1 MNSSYKNKDIDYG
14 ELIEAITLCKNPK
27 SIVEIGILD
36 GYSLHHFI
44 NSTNSNNSNNSKPT
58 TIQAYDIFDKF
69 NGNHAMEFELKE
81 RFKNNHNVSIN
92 YGDFYEVYKNIDN
105 NIDIIHIDIANNG
118 DTYEYAIQHYL
129 PKLSPTGIM
138 LLEGGSQERDE
149 VEWMIKYNK
158 PKIAPILTK
167 YANDYTIKTFGS
179 HPSLTLISP
188 PR

>member
-1 MNSSYKNKDIDYG
+1 MNSSYTNKDIDYG
-14 ELIEAITLCKNPK
+14 ELIEAITLSQKPK

-44 NSTNSNNSNNSKPT
+44 NSTNNKTT

-69 NGNHAMEFELKE
+69 NGNHAREPELKE
-81 RFKNNHNVSIN
+81 RFKNNHNLSIH
-92 YGDFYEVYKNIDN
+92 YGDFYEVYKNIED

-118 DTYEYAIQHYL
+118 DTYEYALQHYL

-149 VEWMIKYNK
+149 VEWMKKYNK
-158 PKIAPILTK
+158 PKIDTILKK
-167 YANDYTIKTFGS
+167 YANDYTIKTFGK
-179 HPSLTLISP
+179 HPSLTLISL

>member
-14 ELIEAITLCKNPK
+14 ELIEAITLCQNPK

-44 NSTNSNNSNNSKPT
+44 NITNNKTT
-58 TIQAYDIFDKF
+58 TIQAYDIFDEF
-69 NGNHAMEFELKE
+69 NGNHAKKTELKE
-81 RFKNNHNVSIN
+81 IFKNNHNVSIH
-92 YGDFYEVYKNIDN
+92 YGDFYEVYKYIEN

-149 VEWMIKYNK
+149 VYWMNKYNK
-158 PKIAPILTK
+158 RKIAPILKK
-167 YANDYTIKTFGS
+167 YANDYMIKTFGK
-179 HPSLTLISP
+179 HPSLTLISL

>member
-1 MNSSYKNKDIDYG
+1 MNSSYTNKDIDYG
-14 ELIEAITLCKNPK
+14 ELIEAITLSQNPK

-44 NSTNSNNSNNSKPT
+44 NSTNNKTT

-69 NGNHAMEFELKE
+69 NGNHAIEPELKE
-81 RFKNNHNVSIN
+81 RFKINHNVSIN
-92 YGDFYEVYKNIDN
+92 YGDFYEVYKNIED

-118 DTYEYAIQHYL
+118 DTYEYAIQYYL

-149 VEWMIKYNK
+149 VEWMKQYNK
-158 PKIAPILTK
+158 PKIVPILTK
-167 YANDYTIKTFGS
+167 YANDYTIKTFGN
-179 HPSLTLISP
+179 HPSLTLISL